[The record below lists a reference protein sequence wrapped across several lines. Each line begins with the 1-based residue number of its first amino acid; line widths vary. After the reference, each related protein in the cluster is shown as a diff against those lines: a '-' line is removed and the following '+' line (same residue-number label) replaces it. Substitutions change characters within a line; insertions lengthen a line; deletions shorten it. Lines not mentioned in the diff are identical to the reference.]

1 MERILL
7 LATPADDE
15 YDPFLRNNV
24 AEPPLGLLYL
34 WTALE
39 QSGLCKH
46 VSLVDAYLDPA
57 LADEL
62 PKILAAR
69 KITQLWISLMSTEG
83 YRCLG
88 NRLEQLRALFPR
100 LKITGGGAL
109 FRRMEDQAVGRFL
122 GDFDLIVVGDADLEI
137 EHILRAEG
145 IYRCRPI
152 PSPLEVPYPNRSAVD
167 LSAYFA
173 SGRTPHHVVIGAR
186 GCVGTCSFCSIS
198 CRKPYLRAPRE
209 VITEIRYLHRATAIA
224 CFSLID
230 DVMAFSPKRFSE
242 YERHLGSL
250 RDNVQLDVSWRIDRF
265 SPQIARRLVSLG
277 VRVVR
282 FGVESIDPQTQ
293 ALLGK
298 SFSPIEVKEA
308 ARLCRE
314 NGLSPCFYFMFG
326 FATDTERKIA
336 DLIDFM
342 TELSADIPVP
352 PYLGIIRIL
361 EGTPLKRLYTDRG
374 WLEGGSPKRG
384 VPIERL
390 LEVLGGWRH
399 RFAGFFETGGDG
411 P

>member
-39 QSGLCKH
+39 QSGLCEH
-46 VSLVDAYLDPA
+46 ISLIDAYLQPA

-62 PKILAAR
+62 PKILADR
-69 KITQLWISLMSTEG
+69 KITQLWVSLMSTEG
-83 YRCLG
+83 NRCIG
-88 NRLEQLRALFPR
+88 DRLEQIRGLFPS
-100 LKITGGGAL
+100 LKMTGGGAL
-109 FRRMEDQAVGRFL
+109 FRRMDDGTIGRFL
-122 GDFDLIVVGDADLEI
+122 KDFDLIVVGDADLEI
-137 EHILRAEG
+137 ESVLRAEG
-145 IYRCRPI
+145 IHRCGPL

-173 SGRTPHHVVIGAR
+173 SDRAPHHVVIGAR
-186 GCVGTCSFCSIS
+186 GCIGTCSFCSVS
-198 CRKPYLRAPRE
+198 CRRPYLRTPRE
-209 VITEIRYLHRATAIA
+209 VVTEIRYLRRSTGIA
-224 CFSLID
+224 CYSLID
-230 DVMAFSPKRFSE
+230 DVMAFSPRRFSE

-250 RDNVQLDVSWRIDRF
+250 PEDIQLDVSWRIDRF
-265 SPQIARRLVSLG
+265 SPQIARRLASVG

-293 ALLGK
+293 NLLGK
-298 SFSPIEVKEA
+298 RFSPAEVKEA

-326 FATDTERKIA
+326 FATDTESKIT

-342 TELSADIPVP
+342 SDLSQDIPVP

-361 EGTPLKRLYTDRG
+361 EGTPLQQLYTENG
-374 WLEGGSPKRG
+374 WLEEGSPRRG
-384 VPIERL
+384 VPMERL
-390 LEVLGGWRH
+390 LEVLGEWRH
-399 RFAGFFETGGDG
+399 RFAGFFEAGGDG